1 MRAARDS
8 RGWSLDRLAYE
19 TSLRLPGD
27 RHVTSEALRRMELGL
42 VKELDLVITAAI
54 DDANAAIRLRS
65 MTEVALAGDE
75 MLRPVARPPET
86 ASIGHVEHGVIRAA
100 EIAEA
105 RNRRE
110 ENAVRATDH

>member
-54 DDANAAIRLRS
+54 DEAQSELFAIGPDVKGVPHLVAALHVVHALHEEMTAGRKDAR
-65 MTEVALAGDE
+65 AL
-75 MLRPVARPPET
+75 
-86 ASIGHVEHGVIRAA
+86 
-100 EIAEA
+100 
-105 RNRRE
+105 
-110 ENAVRATDH
+110 